1 MSNINAAFKY
11 ILQEVRLV
19 KAVDDDEW
27 VIAGIAAGPV
37 PDSVGERFSM
47 DAAERVADQINRM
60 PLPLFDWHAKNT
72 ILGLPIGEV
81 YKAWVTPDGEI
92 GIEARLDKSH
102 TTAQMLRQKL
112 SEGKQFGLSVGGK
125 VLAYKDEFEQS
136 VGQKVRT
143 FTNVVLDEIS
153 VTTKPFY
160 QPSLGS
166 VISKAID
173 EAQSAS
179 VDEGDNSLDNTV
191 ETPEAAEAPVEA
203 PETVQ
208 EPTDTEAAT
217 EVEKSLDS
225 IVNALVERIDKRIDE
240 KLAQFTTINAQAADS
255 QPTETEE
262 VAEKSESKGS
272 QELLVTKAL
281 EEVLRRLER
290 IEERTPDVN
299 SPGLLT
305 QKSETEQLLEMVNT
319 MPPSERLRFGLRAL
333 HREI

>member
-1 MSNINAAFKY
+1 MSNINASFKY

-19 KAVDDDEW
+19 KAADEDDW

-37 PDSVGERFSM
+37 PDSVGERFSH
-47 DAAERVADQINRM
+47 DAASLVASQINRM

-136 VGQKVRT
+136 VGKKVRT

-160 QPSLGS
+160 QPSLGT

-173 EAQSAS
+173 EANAAS

-191 ETPEAAEAPVEA
+191 ETPEAAEAQVET
-203 PETVQ
+203 PDVVQ
-208 EPTDTEAAT
+208 EPTDTAAAP

-225 IVNALVERIDKRIDE
+225 IVNALIERIDKRIDE
-240 KLAQFTTINAQAADS
+240 RLSQFVTQNAPAADS
-255 QPTETEE
+255 QPDEAPEAT
-262 VAEKSESKGS
+262 EKSETQNDS
-272 QELLVTKAL
+272 ELFVAKAL

-290 IEERTPDVN
+290 IEERTPDVS
-299 SPGLLT
+299 SPGVLT
-305 QKSETEQLLEMVNT
+305 QKSETDQWLETVNN
-319 MPPSERLRFGLRAL
+319 MSPADRLRFGLRAMHPEL
-333 HREI
+333 

>member
-1 MSNINAAFKY
+1 MSDINASFKY
-11 ILQEVRLV
+11 ILQEVRLL

-47 DAAERVADQINRM
+47 DAADAVAKQINRM
-60 PLPLFDWHAKNT
+60 PLPLHDWHAKNT

-81 YKAWVTPDGEI
+81 YKAWVTPDGEV

-112 SEGKQFGLSVGGK
+112 AEGKQFGLSVGGK
-125 VLAYKDEFEQS
+125 VLSYKDEFEKS
-136 VGQKVRT
+136 LGKNVRT
-143 FTNVVLDEIS
+143 FTNVILDEIS

-179 VDEGDNSLDNTV
+179 VDEGDNSLDNTA
-191 ETPEAAEAPVEA
+191 ETPEAAEAPVET
-203 PETVQ
+203 PEAVQ

-225 IVNALVERIDKRIDE
+225 VIGALIERIDKRIDE
-240 KLAQFTTINAQAADS
+240 KLAQLTSINAQAADS
-255 QPTETEE
+255 QPTEAVEAT
-262 VAEKSESKGS
+262 EKSEPSGS
-272 QELLVTKAL
+272 QELLVAKAL

-305 QKSETEQLLEMVNT
+305 QKSETEQMLDVVNS
-319 MPPSERLRFGLRAL
+319 MSPSERLRFGLRAL